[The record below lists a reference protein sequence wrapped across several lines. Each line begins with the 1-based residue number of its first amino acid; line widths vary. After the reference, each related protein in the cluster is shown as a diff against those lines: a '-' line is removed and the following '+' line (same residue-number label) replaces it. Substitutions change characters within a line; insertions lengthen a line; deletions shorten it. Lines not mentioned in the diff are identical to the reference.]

1 MSLADKVIE
10 ANKKPEYE
18 VDEYG
23 IRLVPEDP
31 EYVAARIVFKNL
43 YERKKNPDAPLLHN
57 RKNMTEMWLGNRQLE
72 MNKKTIYELA
82 GINRSIKDYEV
93 KSIWASVMA
102 HTRSLDESKI
112 IVDEYTYW
120 DIEKGELCHTTER
133 MVAI

>member
-31 EYVAARIVFKNL
+31 EYVAARMVYKNL
-43 YERKKNPDAPLLHN
+43 FERKEDPESPLLHN
-57 RKNMTEMWLGNRQLE
+57 RRNMTEMWLGNRQLE

-82 GINRSIKDYEV
+82 DINRAIKDYEV
-93 KSIWASVMA
+93 QAIWNSVIA
-102 HTRSLDESKI
+102 HTRSLDETKI

-120 DIEKGELCHTTER
+120 DVEKGELCHTAER
-133 MVAI
+133 MTWI

>member
-82 GINRSIKDYEV
+82 GINRIIKDYEV
-93 KSIWASVMA
+93 QAIWNSVLA

-120 DIEKGELCHTTER
+120 DIEKGELCHTAER

>member
-23 IRLVPEDP
+23 VRLVPEDP

-82 GINRSIKDYEV
+82 GINRTIKDYEV
-93 KSIWASVMA
+93 QAIWNSVMA